1 MISIARIQK
10 IVFNPWVVAL
20 SIVAGLVFGALAPTI
35 AKHLDFVGDIYVGLL
50 KMTVLPF
57 MLSAIIFSL
66 QKLFREGGASDV
78 LQRVAMV
85 ILGFTLGAVLLAGA
99 VMALAEPGRN
109 LPSETVAALGQI
121 VGGDMGSSD
130 TSLNLYG
137 EDAPAKSTTL
147 GQVIVSVIPVNI
159 FSALSAG
166 ETLKALIF
174 AMLFGLAVGHVPSGV
189 AGSLT
194 QSLETVYRSCQ
205 TITFWLNFPMPIIL
219 FCMSASQYANSGPEP
234 LIAMVDF
241 IVAFYL
247 TSGLVIVLALVFMW
261 RRLRVNIGSII
272 DALKAPFAMAI
283 ATRSSASCMP
293 VMVEALVEK
302 LGLQRDRVELLVP
315 LTISLLRVGPSVY
328 YACATLFVAQ
338 LYGRSLEPA
347 EWLLVLFASSLA
359 GFASSGMS
367 GLITISLTGMVCGY
381 LGLPFEAAF
390 ILFVAIDP
398 VCDVMRTLVIV
409 LGNTAAVTAITP
421 IREARP
427 ITELKV

>member
-1 MISIARIQK
+1 MISTARIQK

-20 SIVAGLVFGALAPTI
+20 SIVAGLTFGAWAPSVSR
-35 AKHLDFVGDIYVGLL
+35 HLDFVGDAYVGLL

-78 LQRVAMV
+78 LKRVAMV
-85 ILGFTLGAVLLAGA
+85 ILGFTLGAVFLAGA
-99 VMALAEPGRN
+99 MMTVVQPGRN
-109 LPSETVAALGQI
+109 LPSETVAALGHI
-121 VGGDMGSSD
+121 VGGELASSD
-130 TSLNLYG
+130 TSLNLYA
-137 EDAPAKSTTL
+137 EDPPVKSTTL
-147 GQVIVSVIPVNI
+147 GQVIASIIPVNI
-159 FSALSAG
+159 FSALSSG
-166 ETLKALIF
+166 DTLKALIF

-194 QSLETVYRSCQ
+194 QTLETVYRSCQ

-219 FCMSASQYANSGPEP
+219 FCMSASQYAKSGPEP
-234 LIAMVDF
+234 LIAMIDF
-241 IVAFYL
+241 ILAFYL
-247 TSGLVIVLALVFMW
+247 ISGLVIALAVAYMW
-261 RRLRVNIGSII
+261 QRLRINLANIIE
-272 DALKAPFAMAI
+272 ALKAPFAMAI

-315 LTISLLRVGPSVY
+315 LTISLLRVGPSIY

-338 LYGRSLEPA
+338 LYGRSLEPI

-367 GLITISLTGMVCGY
+367 GLITVSLTGMVCGY

-409 LGNTAAVTAITP
+409 LGNTAAVTAIVPVCKPSPT
-421 IREARP
+421 
-427 ITELKV
+427 TVLKV